1 MLFDLRGSGRR
12 TTVKVVYVTLAILM
26 GGGLVLFGIGG
37 SVSGGLIDAIT
48 QSDSTS
54 ATGDEEFQKR
64 ADTAQ
69 RRAVASPQDAA
80 AWALAARAHYTLALS
95 GGNYDQNTGQFTA
108 SGKRALETAS
118 ADWQRHL
125 KLKPKEPNAS
135 VARVMVQVYGSGL
148 NDPAKA
154 VDAQEI
160 VTNSRPTSTTFA
172 QLAALA
178 YSAGQTRKGDLAKD
192 KAIELADPDQRERI
206 KSDLEQAKQQA
217 AASQIQEATPTPTP
231 TAKKKDKKE

>member
-54 ATGDEEFQKR
+54 STGDEEFQKR
-64 ADTAQ
+64 ADSAQ
-69 RRAVASPQDAA
+69 RKAEAAPQDAA
-80 AWALAARAHYTLALS
+80 AWAEAARAHYTFALS
-95 GGNYDQNTGQFTA
+95 GDNYDENTGQFTA
-108 SGKRALETAS
+108 SGQRALETAS
-118 ADWQRHL
+118 ADWERHV
-125 KLKPKEPNAS
+125 KLKPNQPNAS
-135 VARVMVQVYGSGL
+135 VARVMVQVYGAGL
-148 NDPAKA
+148 NEPAKA
-154 VDAQEI
+154 VSAQEI
-160 VTNSRPTSTTFA
+160 VTDSRPTSTTFA
-172 QLAALA
+172 QLASLA
-178 YSAGQTRKGDLAKD
+178 YSAGQTRKGDLAKN

-217 AASQIQEATPTPTP
+217 AANQIQEATPTPTP
-231 TAKKKDKKE
+231 TAKKDKKE